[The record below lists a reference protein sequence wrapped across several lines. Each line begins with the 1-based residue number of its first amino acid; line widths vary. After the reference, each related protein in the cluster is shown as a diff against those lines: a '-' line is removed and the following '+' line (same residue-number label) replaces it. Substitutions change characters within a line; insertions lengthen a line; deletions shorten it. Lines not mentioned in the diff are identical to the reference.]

1 MKLELVAT
9 AAFGLEAVVKRE
21 IESLGYKILKTE
33 DGRVTYMGDERA
45 IAKSNL
51 WLRAADRVYLK
62 MEEFSAKTFEELYQ
76 QVKAI
81 NWEKIIPIDGAFP
94 VIGTSVK
101 SELHS
106 VPACQSIVKK
116 AIATRLG
123 EFYMS
128 DEIRGGEFIGTL
140 PEKGA
145 TYSVRFSAL
154 KDNFLLMVDTS
165 GAGLHKRG
173 YRVKDVEAP
182 IKETIAASMIELSF
196 YKADKILVDTCCGSG
211 TIPIEA
217 AMIARNIAPGL
228 NRGFNSEKWDIIGRA
243 IWKEE
248 RSNAYK
254 AIKYDTEV
262 KIMGMDKDRFA
273 IRAAKANAEEAGVID
288 DIRFV
293 CGDMK
298 AWKPTGEYGVII
310 TNPPYGERIG
320 SKEEIHAIYK
330 KLSAVLKEN
339 PTWSLFMIT
348 TDKNIENKFFG
359 KMANRRRKLYNGRYE
374 TQYYQFHGETPKK
387 G

>member
-1 MKLELVAT
+1 M
-9 AAFGLEAVVKRE
+9 
-21 IESLGYKILKTE
+21 
-33 DGRVTYMGDERA
+33 
-45 IAKSNL
+45 
-51 WLRAADRVYLK
+51 
-62 MEEFSAKTFEELYQ
+62 
-76 QVKAI
+76 
-81 NWEKIIPIDGAFP
+81 
-94 VIGTSVK
+94 
-101 SELHS
+101 
-106 VPACQSIVKK
+106 
-116 AIATRLG
+116 
-123 EFYMS
+123 
-128 DEIRGGEFIGTL
+128 
-140 PEKGA
+140 
-145 TYSVRFSAL
+145 
-154 KDNFLLMVDTS
+154 
-165 GAGLHKRG
+165 
-173 YRVKDVEAP
+173 KDVEAP

-217 AMIARNIAPGL
+217 TMIARNIAPGL

-298 AWKPTGEYGVII
+298 GWKPTGEYGVII

-330 KLSAVLKEN
+330 KLPAVLKEN